1 MHSCLED
8 RVKGQGARGKVRLE
22 PAPEDS
28 RNTLLPVTGYPLA
41 GVPVTLRYYM
51 EDDELKQAIT
61 EETRKVR
68 RLRFIV
74 DFALQYIRTQEITHD
89 QAIGVVEGVKKHA
102 LVLFPDKEEA
112 FDIIYA
118 PRFKRVLN
126 EKFKR
131 S

>member
-1 MHSCLED
+1 MNDEPLE
-8 RVKGQGARGKVRLE
+8 
-22 PAPEDS
+22 
-28 RNTLLPVTGYPLA
+28 
-41 GVPVTLRYYM
+41 
-51 EDDELKQAIT
+51 
-61 EETRKVR
+61 EEKKLR

-74 DFALQYIRTQEITHD
+74 DFALEFIKTQDINHD
-89 QAIGVVEGVKKHA
+89 SAISIVEGVRKHT
-102 LVLFPDKEEA
+102 LKLFPGKEEA

>member
-1 MHSCLED
+1 M
-8 RVKGQGARGKVRLE
+8 
-22 PAPEDS
+22 
-28 RNTLLPVTGYPLA
+28 
-41 GVPVTLRYYM
+41 
-51 EDDELKQAIT
+51 DDKLKQAIL
-61 EETRKVR
+61 EENKKVR
-68 RLRFIV
+68 RLRFVV

-89 QAIGVVEGVKKHA
+89 QAMAVVEGVKKHA
-102 LVLFPDKEEA
+102 LRLFPGKDEA

>member
-1 MHSCLED
+1 M
-8 RVKGQGARGKVRLE
+8 
-22 PAPEDS
+22 
-28 RNTLLPVTGYPLA
+28 
-41 GVPVTLRYYM
+41 
-51 EDDELKQAIT
+51 DDDKLKQAIS
-61 EETRKVR
+61 EENKKVR

-89 QAIGVVEGVKKHA
+89 QAIAVVEGVKKHA
-102 LVLFPDKEEA
+102 LRLFPGKEET